1 MWTHGHHSSV
11 NVMMGT
17 LWHQMG
23 AVVKVTLSPIM
34 ILSHHIIKSSC
45 LQLCTDFL
53 PTSERF
59 FGFLQ
64 IWMSVLWAHI
74 VASSSVSTVMD
85 LMAVTVKRAMPS
97 TVMEEH
103 AGFPVVGTTQ
113 PTMAASTLLAGQP
126 TTLWTSAAS
135 GTSTQ
140 NPPPQTLSS
149 LSPSTTPTMAYT
161 EQLHARETIS
171 SFMMVAPLL
180 VGYQSGFVALQHQ
193 AFSTLV
199 RARQ

>member
-1 MWTHGHHSSV
+1 MNVKLIMAVVREHVWTHGHHSSV

-17 LWHQMG
+17 LWQQMG
-23 AVVKVTLSPIM
+23 AVVK
-34 ILSHHIIKSSC
+34 
-45 LQLCTDFL
+45 
-53 PTSERF
+53 
-59 FGFLQ
+59 

-140 NPPPQTLSS
+140 KTPPQTISY
-149 LSPSTTPTMAYT
+149 LSPSTTALEYT
-161 EQLHARETIS
+161 G
-171 SFMMVAPLL
+171 VLL
-180 VGYQSGFVALQHQ
+180 VARTTCSFTMEAQLQQHHWVSFV
-193 AFSTLV
+193 F
-199 RARQ
+199 

>member
-1 MWTHGHHSSV
+1 MNVKLIMAVVREHVWTHGHHSSV

-17 LWHQMG
+17 LWQQMG
-23 AVVKVTLSPIM
+23 AVVK
-34 ILSHHIIKSSC
+34 
-45 LQLCTDFL
+45 
-53 PTSERF
+53 
-59 FGFLQ
+59 